1 LTVFL
6 ISFVTITNLTFF
18 SFLAAF
24 GRDEGTLEKNDGFIK
39 NLLADSF
46 NVFSLPTHG
55 LFTDKAI
62 MTATKVYGGLV
73 LNAIL
78 WALLIERL
86 IFLIQLLL
94 TKFKVMIENNVR

>member
-1 LTVFL
+1 M
-6 ISFVTITNLTFF
+6 TITNLTFF

-24 GRDEGTLEKNDGFIK
+24 GRDEGTLENDGFIK

-46 NVFSLPTHG
+46 NVFRLPTHG
-55 LFTDKAI
+55 LFTDKAV
-62 MTATKVYGGLV
+62 MTATKFYGGLV
-73 LNAIL
+73 LNTIL

-94 TKFKVMIENNVR
+94 TKFKVMTENNVR